1 MTHCGKI
8 GQGRLVAMMSA
19 IRFQSVYIVEFHFD
33 YIQLSSSFYYISDEF
48 TSTYSTITKL

>member
-33 YIQLSSSFYYISDEF
+33 YIQISSSFYYISDEF